1 MDFHDCNSMKK
12 PTIDKL
18 FVATKAFVMYN
29 GKVLLIKESTQ
40 YSDGS
45 NAGKFDVVG
54 GRVNQGERFD
64 VSLLREVKEETG
76 LAVEIGRP
84 FFVNEW
90 RPVVRGEQWQVVGTF
105 FECFSESNMVTLSE
119 DHDEYIWIN
128 PRDYKKYNIIDEI
141 IPAFES
147 FLSR

>member
-64 VSLLREVKEETG
+64 ASLLREVKEETG

-90 RPVVRGEQWQVVGTF
+90 RPVVRGEHWQVVGIF
-105 FECFSESNMVTLSE
+105 FECFASTDAVILSE
-119 DHDEYIWIN
+119 DHQEYIWID
-128 PRDYKKYNIIDEI
+128 PKEYMQYPVIDNLV
-141 IPAFES
+141 PAFEG
-147 FLSR
+147 FLRR